1 MKKGRSGRF
10 AAALFLAAALVATL
24 MSPPLR
30 AFESLPDALFLK
42 SGAQTELR
50 FTLPGNAEL
59 QADSAAVI
67 SSFDQSA
74 SDLGNTVTL
83 TAGDEAGEA
92 TLTYRLLGLIPVK
105 TVAVTVETERTLV
118 PGGQSVGVALLT
130 EGVVVVGSSD
140 VGKTPSPA
148 YKAGIRAGD
157 RIVRVGD
164 TPVTGS
170 EQLRSLIAEGG
181 EAVLEIARGEETMV
195 VSVEPA
201 LDPADG
207 AYRLGAW
214 VRDSTAGIGTLSFYD
229 PESGA
234 FGALGHAITDV
245 DTGIVLPVGYGGIY
259 ESSVVDISKGKSG
272 EPGELLGQFFDAETQ
287 LGEVTSN
294 TDYGIFGTMN
304 EEVANPLYP
313 DGLPVGTRADVHTG
327 PAQLLTT
334 LADGEVRAYDCEI
347 VKLNDQSAPA
357 TRSMVI
363 KVTDEELLQATG
375 GIVQG
380 MSGSPIVQDGK
391 LVGAIT
397 HVFINDPTQGYGV
410 YIEWMLDA
418 ADRGETGNSG

>member
-1 MKKGRSGRF
+1 MKKRRTGRF
-10 AAALFLAAALVATL
+10 AAGLLLAAALAAAG

-30 AFESLPDALFLK
+30 AFESLPDALFLT

-50 FTLPGNAEL
+50 FTLPGSAEL
-59 QADSAAVI
+59 EAGSEAVI

-74 SDLGNTVTL
+74 SELGNTVTL
-83 TAGDEAGEA
+83 TAGEEAGEA

-105 TVAVTVETERTLV
+105 TVSVTVEKERTLV

-140 VGKTPSPA
+140 VGKSPSPA
-148 YKAGIRAGD
+148 YQAGIRPGD
-157 RIVRVGD
+157 RILSVNG
-164 TPVTGS
+164 TPVAGS
-170 EQLRSLIAEGG
+170 EQLRALIGEGG
-181 EAVLEIARGEETMV
+181 EAVLEVARGEETMT

-229 PESGA
+229 PA
-234 FGALGHAITDV
+234 DDTFGALGHAITDV

-259 ESSVVDISKGKSG
+259 ESAVVDIEKGKSG

-287 LGEVTSN
+287 LGEVTDN
-294 TDYGIFGTMN
+294 TDFGIFGTIN
-304 EEVANPLYP
+304 EEIVNPLYP
-313 DGLPVGTRADVHTG
+313 DGLPVGTRGDIHTG
-327 PAQLLTT
+327 QAQLLTT
-334 LADGEVRAYDCEI
+334 LVDGEICAYDCEI
-347 VKLNDQSAPA
+347 VKLSDQDAPA

-363 KVTDEELLQATG
+363 KVTDEALLQATG

-391 LVGAIT
+391 LVGAVT
-397 HVFINDPTQGYGV
+397 HVFINDPTHGYGV

-418 ADRGETGNSG
+418 AESGREAA

>member
-10 AAALFLAAALVATL
+10 AAALLFAAALVAAC

-30 AFESLPDALFLK
+30 AFESLPDALSLK
-42 SGAQTELR
+42 SGAQTQLE
-50 FTLPGNAEL
+50 FTLPGNAEIHS
-59 QADSAAVI
+59 DSAAVI

-74 SDLGNTVTL
+74 SSLGNTVTL

-105 TVAVTVETERTLV
+105 TVSVTVETERTLI

-140 VGKTPSPA
+140 VGTTPSPA
-148 YKAGIRAGD
+148 RLAGIRAGD
-157 RIVRVGD
+157 RIVRVND
-164 TPVTGS
+164 TDVTDAD
-170 EQLRSLIAEGG
+170 QLRSLIAEGG
-181 EAVLEIARGEETMV
+181 EALLEIERAGETVV

-201 LDPADG
+201 LDASDG

-229 PESGA
+229 PDSGD

-259 ESSVVDISKGKSG
+259 ESSVVDVNKGKSG

-287 LGEVTSN
+287 LGEVESN
-294 TDYGIFGTMN
+294 TDFGIFGTTN
-304 EEVANPLYP
+304 EVVENPLYP
-313 DGLPVGTRADVHTG
+313 DGLPVGTRADIHVG
-327 PAQLLTT
+327 EAQLLTT
-334 LADGEVRAYDCEI
+334 LSDGEIRAYDCEI
-347 VKLNDQSAPA
+347 VKLTEQSEPA

-363 KVTDEELLQATG
+363 RITDEDLLNATG

-380 MSGSPIVQDGK
+380 MSGSPIIQDGK
-391 LVGAIT
+391 LVGAVT

-418 ADRGETGNSG
+418 AAQNETGLSG

>member
-10 AAALFLAAALVATL
+10 AAALLLAAALVAVG

-30 AFESLPDALFLK
+30 AFESLPDALYLK
-42 SGAQTELR
+42 SGAQTQLE
-50 FTLPGNAEL
+50 FTLPGRAEIEG
-59 QADSAAVI
+59 ADAAVI

-74 SDLGNTVTL
+74 GSLGSTVTL
-83 TAGDEAGEA
+83 TAGAEAGEA

-105 TVAVTVETERTLV
+105 TVSVTVETEKTLI

-140 VGKTPSPA
+140 IGSTPSPA
-148 YKAGIRAGD
+148 RLAGIRAGD
-157 RIVRVGD
+157 RIVRVND
-164 TPVTGS
+164 TDITGA
-170 EQLRSLIAEGG
+170 EQLRALISEGG
-181 EAVLEIARGEETMV
+181 EALVEIARGEETLV

-201 LDPADG
+201 LDVSTG

-229 PESGA
+229 PDDGG

-259 ESSVVDISKGKSG
+259 ESSVVDVNKGKSG

-287 LGEVTSN
+287 LGEVERN
-294 TDYGIFGTMN
+294 TDFGIFGTTN
-304 EEVANPLYP
+304 EAVENPLYP
-313 DGLPVGTRADVHTG
+313 DGLPVGTRADVHVG
-327 PAQLLTT
+327 PAQILTT
-334 LADGEVRAYDCEI
+334 LVDGEIRAYDCEI
-347 VKLNDQSAPA
+347 VKLTRQDEPS

-363 KVTDEELLQATG
+363 KITDEELLETTG

-380 MSGSPIVQDGK
+380 MSGSPIIQDG
-391 LVGAIT
+391 LIVGAVT
-397 HVFINDPTQGYGV
+397 HVFINDPAQGYGV

-418 ADRGETGNSG
+418 AA

>member
-10 AAALFLAAALVATL
+10 AAALLLAAALAATG

-42 SGAQTELR
+42 SGTQTELR
-50 FTLPGNAEL
+50 FTLPGSAEL
-59 QADSAAVI
+59 EADSAAVI

-74 SDLGNTVTL
+74 SSLGSTVTL
-83 TAGDEAGEA
+83 TAGEEAGEA

-105 TVAVTVETERTLV
+105 TVSVTVETERTLI

-148 YKAGIRAGD
+148 YSAGIRPGD

-170 EQLRSLIAEGG
+170 EQLRALIAAGG
-181 EAVLEIARGEETMV
+181 EATLEIARGDETMT

-229 PESGA
+229 PQSGA

-259 ESSVVDISKGKSG
+259 ESAVVDVTKGKSG

-294 TDYGIFGTMN
+294 TDFGIFGTTG
-304 EEVANPLYP
+304 EPVVNPLYP
-313 DGLPVGTRADVHTG
+313 DGLPVGTRGDIHVG

-334 LADGEVRAYDCEI
+334 LADGEIRAYDCEI
-347 VKLNDQSAPA
+347 VKLNDQDAPA
-357 TRSMVI
+357 TRSMVV
-363 KVTDEELLQATG
+363 KVTDEALLRATG

-380 MSGSPIVQDGK
+380 MSGSPIVQDSK
-391 LVGAIT
+391 LVGAVT

-418 ADRGETGNSG
+418 AERGETGLSG

>member
-10 AAALFLAAALVATL
+10 AAAVFLAAVLAAMG

-42 SGAQTELR
+42 PGAQTELT
-50 FTLPGNAEL
+50 FTLPGSVEL
-59 QADSAAVI
+59 QAGSAAVI
-67 SSFDQSA
+67 SSFDQGA
-74 SDLGNTVTL
+74 SSLGNTVTL
-83 TAGDEAGEA
+83 TAGEEAGEA

-105 TVAVTVETERTLV
+105 TVSVTVETERTLI

-148 YKAGIRAGD
+148 YEAGIRAGD
-157 RIVRVGD
+157 RIVRVGG
-164 TPVTGS
+164 TPITGT
-170 EQLRSLIAEGG
+170 EQLQALIAAGG
-181 EAVLEIARGEETMV
+181 EAILEVARGDETMV

-207 AYRLGAW
+207 TYRLGAW

-229 PESGA
+229 PEDGS

-294 TDYGIFGTMN
+294 TDFGIFGTAN
-304 EEVANPLYP
+304 EAVANPLYP
-313 DGLPVGTRADVHTG
+313 DGLPVGTRADIHEG
-327 PAQLLTT
+327 QAQLLTT
-334 LADGEVRAYDCEI
+334 LVDGEVRAYDCEI
-347 VKLNDQSAPA
+347 VKLNGQDAPA

-363 KVTDEELLQATG
+363 KVTDEALLQATG

-380 MSGSPIVQDGK
+380 RSGSPIVQDGK
-391 LVGAIT
+391 LVGAVT
-397 HVFINDPTQGYGV
+397 HVFINDPAQGYGV

-418 ADRGETGNSG
+418 ADQGKTGHSG

>member
-1 MKKGRSGRF
+1 M
-10 AAALFLAAALVATL
+10 
-24 MSPPLR
+24 
-30 AFESLPDALFLK
+30 
-42 SGAQTELR
+42 
-50 FTLPGNAEL
+50 
-59 QADSAAVI
+59 
-67 SSFDQSA
+67 
-74 SDLGNTVTL
+74 
-83 TAGDEAGEA
+83 
-92 TLTYRLLGLIPVK
+92 
-105 TVAVTVETERTLV
+105 
-118 PGGQSVGVALLT
+118 
-130 EGVVVVGSSD
+130 VGSSD

-148 YKAGIRAGD
+148 YQAGIRAGD

-170 EQLRSLIAEGG
+170 EQLRSLIAGGG
-181 EAVLEIARGEETMV
+181 EAVLEVARGDETMT

-229 PESGA
+229 PDSGA

-272 EPGELLGQFFDAETQ
+272 EPGELQGQFFDAGTQ

-294 TDYGIFGTMN
+294 TDFGIFGMT
-304 EEVANPLYP
+304 EEAIANPLYP
-313 DGLPVGTRADVHTG
+313 DGLPVGTRGDIHVG
-327 PAQLLTT
+327 KAQLLTT
-334 LADGEVRAYDCEI
+334 LVDGQVRAYECEI
-347 VKLNDQSAPA
+347 TKLSAQDEPA

-363 KVTDEELLQATG
+363 KVTDETLLQATG

-380 MSGSPIVQDGK
+380 MSGSPIVQDSK
-391 LVGAIT
+391 LVGAVT

-418 ADRGETGNSG
+418 AERSEPGLPVNFRRSAPAGRILMTRVETVFL